1 MINLLGYIVIL
12 GLAAQALIGLAYL
25 ISSIWEKEERA
36 SIFAGIQFLGMLGI
50 LILLIYWQA
59 SGFFG
64 SGIGLFVLISFFVVG
79 ILTVFFCV
87 RQTPVNQRA
96 LEGTKGLIVGK
107 VERFDERKHV
117 FARNRTLI
125 PGSDPYKA
133 FYTENPELEAGD
145 AARRKKG
152 GPMGHP
158 GRVDRPHDGPNVA
171 ATLASLSICLWL
183 SSLDK
188 VKPQA
193 HPECKGKTVEM
204 SPEEAT
210 MRVKGFAKNRGAVLV
225 GITEINPLWVFSHK
239 GEIFHENWEDWGRSL
254 EARHK
259 YAIVFAEEMDFEMI
273 GSAPHTP
280 TVMESMGAYAKGA
293 FIAAQLANFV
303 ANMGYSATADQ
314 LRYYEELLVP
324 LAVDAG
330 LGEAGR
336 LGYILTKKYGPRVR
350 LSAVTTNLPL
360 VPDKPIDIGVED
372 FCRICKKC
380 AVCCPSNS
388 IPLDDQKEVNGTL
401 RWKLNAETCFD
412 YWGKVG
418 TDCNVCMKVCPW
430 SHANTMP
437 HQLIKWMVSR
447 NSISRRLFAVM
458 DDIFYGKRP
467 KARPAPKWAQFKA
480 FNMK

>member
-1 MINLLGYIVIL
+1 MIDLLGYIVIL
-12 GLAAQALIGLAYL
+12 GLTVPAFSGLTFLIT
-25 ISSIWEKEERA
+25 SVWEKEKQA
-36 SIFAGIQFLGMLGI
+36 TIFGSIQFLGMLGL
-50 LILLIYWQA
+50 LILFIYWKA
-59 SGFFG
+59 SGFFAT
-64 SGIGLFVLISFFVVG
+64 GIGAFILIFFFIAAVFG
-79 ILTVFFCV
+79 IVACV
-87 RQTPVNQRA
+87 RRTPANQRA
-96 LEGTKGLIVGK
+96 LEGTKGLIVGN
-107 VERFDERKHV
+107 VERFDESRHV

-133 FYTENPELEAGD
+133 FYQKHPELEAGD
-145 AARRKKG
+145 AARREKG
-152 GPMGHP
+152 GPLGHP
-158 GRVDRPHDGPNVA
+158 GTVDRPHDGSNVA
-171 ATLASLSICLWL
+171 ATFASLSLCMWL
-183 SSLDK
+183 STLDK

-193 HPECKGKTVEM
+193 HPVCKGRTIEL
-204 SPEEAT
+204 SPEEASI
-210 MRVKGFAKNRGAVLV
+210 RVKGFAKSIGAALV
-225 GITEINPLWVFSHK
+225 GISEINPLWVFSHK
-239 GEIFHENWEDWGRSL
+239 GEIFHENWEDWGKPL
-254 EARHK
+254 KADHK
-259 YAIVFAEEMDFEMI
+259 YAIVCAEEMNFKMI

-280 TVMESMGAYAKGA
+280 TVMESMGAYARGA

-303 ANMGYSATADQ
+303 ANLGYSATANQ

-336 LGYILTKKYGPRVR
+336 LGYLLTKKYGPRVR

-380 AVCCPSNS
+380 AVGCPSKS

-401 RWKLNAETCFD
+401 RWKLNSETCFD

-437 HQLIKWMVSR
+437 HQLIKWLVSR

-480 FNMK
+480 FNPK

>member
-1 MINLLGYIVIL
+1 MITLLGYLAIL
-12 GLAAQALIGLAYL
+12 GLAAQAFIGLAFL

-36 SIFAGIQFLGMLGI
+36 SIFAGIQFLGMLGL
-50 LILLIYWQA
+50 LILYIYWQA
-59 SGFFG
+59 SGFFH
-64 SGIGLFVLISFFVVG
+64 SGIGLFILIGSLVVG
-79 ILTVFFCV
+79 ILAVFFLV

-96 LEGTKGLIVGK
+96 LQGTKGLIVGEVK
-107 VERFDERKHV
+107 RFDERRHV
-117 FARNRTLI
+117 FARNRTLK
-125 PGSDPYKA
+125 PGSEQYETFYKE
-133 FYTENPELEAGD
+133 YPELEAGD
-145 AARRKKG
+145 AARREKG

-158 GRVDRPHDGPNVA
+158 GRIDRPHEGANVA
-171 ATLASLSICLWL
+171 ATLASLSLCLWL
-183 SSLDK
+183 STLDK

-193 HPECKGKTVEM
+193 HPECKGKKVEM

-210 MRVKGFAKNRGAVLV
+210 MRIKGFAKSRGAVLV
-225 GITEINPLWVFSHK
+225 GVTEINPLWVFSHK
-239 GEIFHENWEDWGRSL
+239 GEIFHENWEDWGKPL
-254 EARHK
+254 ETKHK
-259 YAIVFAEEMDFEMI
+259 YAIVFAEEMDFELI
-273 GSAPHTP
+273 GPAPHTP
-280 TVMESMGAYAKGA
+280 TVMESMAAYAQGA

-336 LGYILTKKYGPRVR
+336 LGYLLTQKYGPRVR
-350 LSAVTTNLPL
+350 LSAVTTDLPL
-360 VPDKPIDIGVED
+360 VPDKPIDIGVEH
-372 FCRICKKC
+372 FCKICKKC

-388 IPLDDQKEVNGTL
+388 IPLDEQKEVNGTL

-447 NSISRRLFAVM
+447 NSISRYLFQIM

-467 KARPAPKWAQFKA
+467 KARPAPKWAQFKE
-480 FNMK
+480 FQS

>member
-1 MINLLGYIVIL
+1 MIDLLGYIVIF
-12 GLAAQALIGLAYL
+12 GLAVQAFIGLSFF

-36 SIFAGIQFLGMLGI
+36 TFFGGIQFLGMLGL
-50 LILLIYWQA
+50 LIVFIYWQA

-64 SGIGLFVLISFFVVG
+64 SGIGLFILSISFIAG
-79 ILTVFFCV
+79 ILGIFLCV

-96 LEGTKGLIVGK
+96 LKGTKGLIVGEVK
-107 VERFDERKHV
+107 RFDERMHV
-117 FARNRTLI
+117 FARNRTLK
-125 PGSDPYKA
+125 PGSEQYEA
-133 FYTENPELEAGD
+133 FYKENPEFETGD
-145 AARRKKG
+145 AARREKG

-158 GRVDRPHDGPNVA
+158 GRVDRPHAGPNVA
-171 ATLASLSICLWL
+171 ATLASLSLCLWL

-188 VKPQA
+188 VKPQP
-193 HPECKGKTVEM
+193 HPECKGKKVEM

-210 MRVKGFAKNRGAVLV
+210 IRVKGFAKSRGAVLV
-225 GITEINPLWVFSHK
+225 GVTEINPLWVFSHK

-254 EARHK
+254 ETKHK

-280 TVMESMGAYAKGA
+280 TVMESMGAYAQGA

-303 ANMGYSATADQ
+303 VNMGYSATADQ

-330 LGEAGR
+330 LGETGR
-336 LGYILTKKYGPRVR
+336 LGYLLTQKYGPRIR
-350 LSAVTTNLPL
+350 LSAVTTDLPL
-360 VPDKPIDIGVED
+360 VPDKPVDIGVEH
-372 FCRICKKC
+372 FCKICKKC

-388 IPLDDQKEVNGTL
+388 IPMDDLKEVNGTL

-437 HQLIKWMVSR
+437 HQLIKWLVSR
-447 NSISRRLFAVM
+447 NRISRRLFAVM

-467 KARPAPKWAQFKA
+467 KARPAPHWAQFKS
-480 FNMK
+480 FKP

>member
-1 MINLLGYIVIL
+1 MIDLLAYIVIL
-12 GLAAQALIGLAYL
+12 GLTAQAFIGLAYL

-36 SIFAGIQFLGMLGI
+36 SIFGGIQFLGMLGA
-50 LILLIYWQA
+50 LILFIFWLA
-59 SGFFG
+59 SGFFV
-64 SGIGLFVLISFFVVG
+64 SGIGLFVLISSFIVA

-96 LEGTKGLIVGK
+96 LEGTKGLIVGE

-117 FARNRTLI
+117 FARNRTLK

-133 FYTENPELEAGD
+133 FYKENPELEAGD
-145 AARRKKG
+145 AARREKG

-171 ATLASLSICLWL
+171 ATLASLSLCLWL

-193 HPECKGKTVEM
+193 HPECKGKTIEM
-204 SPEEAT
+204 SPAEAT
-210 MRVKGFAKNRGAVLV
+210 LRVKGFAKNRGAVLV

-239 GEIFHENWEDWGRSL
+239 GEIFHENWEDWGRPL
-254 EARHK
+254 EAKHK

-336 LGYILTKKYGPRVR
+336 LGYLLTQKYGPRVR

-360 VPDKPIDIGVED
+360 VPDKPIDIGVEH
-372 FCRICKKC
+372 FCKICKKC

-418 TDCNVCMKVCPW
+418 TDCNFLRQTPQSQTGSQMG
-430 SHANTMP
+430 
-437 HQLIKWMVSR
+437 
-447 NSISRRLFAVM
+447 AV
-458 DDIFYGKRP
+458 
-467 KARPAPKWAQFKA
+467 
-480 FNMK
+480 

>member
-1 MINLLGYIVIL
+1 MTNLLGYIVIL
-12 GLAAQALIGLAYL
+12 GLAVQAFIGLAFL

-36 SIFAGIQFLGMLGI
+36 SIFAGLQFLGMFG
-50 LILLIYWQA
+50 LLMLFIYWQTSRFFE
-59 SGFFG
+59 SGT
-64 SGIGLFVLISFFVVG
+64 GLFILISSFIVG
-79 ILTVFFCV
+79 ILAAVFCV

-96 LEGTKGLIVGK
+96 LEGTRGLIVGEVK
-107 VERFDERKHV
+107 RFDERKHV
-117 FARNRTLI
+117 FARNRTLK
-125 PGSDPYKA
+125 PGSDQYNA
-133 FYTENPELEAGD
+133 FYKENPELEAGD
-145 AARRKKG
+145 AARREKG

-158 GRVDRPHDGPNVA
+158 GRIDRPHDGPNVA
-171 ATLASLSICLWL
+171 GTLASLSLCLWL

-188 VKPQA
+188 IKPQA
-193 HPECKGKTVEM
+193 HPECKGKKVDM

-210 MRVKGFAKNRGAVLV
+210 VRVKGFAKNRGAVLV
-225 GITEINPLWVFSHK
+225 GVTEINPLWVFSHK
-239 GEIFHENWEDWGRSL
+239 GEIFHDNWEDWGRPL
-254 EARHK
+254 EIKHK

-280 TVMESMGAYAKGA
+280 TVMESMSAYAKGA

-303 ANMGYSATADQ
+303 VNMGYSATVDE

-336 LGYILTKKYGPRVR
+336 LGYLLTRKYGPRVR
-350 LSAVTTNLPL
+350 LSAVTTDLPL
-360 VPDKPIDIGVED
+360 VPDKPVDIGVEH
-372 FCRICKKC
+372 FCKICKKC

-412 YWGKVG
+412 YWGKAG

-437 HQLIKWMVSR
+437 HQLIKWLVSR
-447 NSISRRLFAVM
+447 NRISRHLFAVM

-467 KARPAPKWAQFKA
+467 KARPAPKWAQFKPH
-480 FNMK
+480 NK

>member
-1 MINLLGYIVIL
+1 MIDLLGYIVIL
-12 GLAAQALIGLAYL
+12 GLAAQTVIGLAFL

-36 SIFAGIQFLGMLGI
+36 SKFGGIQFLGMLGV
-50 LILLIYWQA
+50 LILFIYWQA
-59 SGFFG
+59 IGFFV
-64 SGIGLFVLISFFVVG
+64 SGIGLFVLISSFIIG
-79 ILTVFFCV
+79 ILAVFFCV

-96 LEGTKGLIVGK
+96 LEGTQGLIVGE

-117 FARNRTLI
+117 FARNRTLK
-125 PGSDPYKA
+125 PGSDQYNTFYK
-133 FYTENPELEAGD
+133 ENPELEAGD
-145 AARRKKG
+145 AARREKG

-171 ATLASLSICLWL
+171 GTLASLSLCLWL

-188 VKPQA
+188 VKPEA
-193 HPECKGKTVEM
+193 HPECKGKKVEM
-204 SPEEAT
+204 SSEEAT
-210 MRVKGFAKNRGAVLV
+210 VRVKGFAKNRGAVLV
-225 GITEINPLWVFSHK
+225 GVTEINPLWVFSNK
-239 GEIFHENWEDWGRSL
+239 GEIFHENWEDWGRPL
-254 EARHK
+254 ETKHK

-280 TVMESMGAYAKGA
+280 TVMESMSAYAKGA

-303 ANMGYSATADQ
+303 VNMGYSATADQ

-336 LGYILTKKYGPRVR
+336 LGYLLTKKYGPRVR

-360 VPDKPIDIGVED
+360 VPDKPIDIGVEH
-372 FCRICKKC
+372 FCKICKKC
-380 AVCCPSNS
+380 AVCCPSKS

-401 RWKLNAETCFD
+401 RWKLNAESCFD

-437 HQLIKWMVSR
+437 HQLIKWLVSR
-447 NSISRRLFAVM
+447 NSISRHLFAVM

-480 FNMK
+480 FHT

>member
-1 MINLLGYIVIL
+1 MINLLGYLVIL
-12 GLAAQALIGLAYL
+12 GLAVQAFIGLAFL

-36 SIFAGIQFLGMLGI
+36 SIFAGIQFLGMLGL
-50 LILLIYWQA
+50 LILYIYWQV
-59 SGFFG
+59 SGFFV
-64 SGIGLFVLISFFVVG
+64 SGIGLFVLIISLVVG
-79 ILTVFFCV
+79 ILAVFFCV

-96 LEGTKGLIVGK
+96 LEGTQGLIVGEVK
-107 VERFDERKHV
+107 RFDERKHV
-117 FARNRTLI
+117 FARNRTLK
-125 PGSDPYKA
+125 PGSEQYEA

-145 AARRKKG
+145 AARREKG

-158 GRVDRPHDGPNVA
+158 GRIDRPHDGPNVA
-171 ATLASLSICLWL
+171 GTLASLSLCLWL

-193 HPECKGKTVEM
+193 HPECKGKKVEM
-204 SPEEAT
+204 SPEEASV
-210 MRVKGFAKNRGAVLV
+210 RVKGFAKNRGAVLV

-239 GEIFHENWEDWGRSL
+239 GEIFHENWEDWGRPL
-254 EARHK
+254 ETKHK
-259 YAIVFAEEMDFEMI
+259 YAIVFAEEMNFEMI
-273 GSAPHTP
+273 GPAPHTP
-280 TVMESMGAYAKGA
+280 TVMESMSAYAKGA
-293 FIAAQLANFV
+293 FIAAQLANFIV
-303 ANMGYSATADQ
+303 NMGYSATADQ

-336 LGYILTKKYGPRVR
+336 LGYLLTQKYGPRVR
-350 LSAVTTNLPL
+350 LSAVTTDLPL
-360 VPDKPIDIGVED
+360 VPDQPIDIGVEH
-372 FCRICKKC
+372 FCKICKKC

-388 IPLDDQKEVNGTL
+388 IPLDDLKEVNGTL

-447 NSISRRLFAVM
+447 NSLSRHLFALM

-467 KARPAPKWAQFKA
+467 KARPAPKWAQFKE
-480 FNMK
+480 FQS

>member
-1 MINLLGYIVIL
+1 MIDLTGYLVIL
-12 GLAAQALIGLAYL
+12 GLAVQAFIGIAYL

-50 LILLIYWQA
+50 LILFIYWQA
-59 SGFFG
+59 SGFFT
-64 SGIGLFVLISFFVVG
+64 SGTGLFVLIGFFIVG

-87 RQTPVNQRA
+87 RQTPLNQRA
-96 LEGTKGLIVGK
+96 LEGTKGLIVGE
-107 VERFDERKHV
+107 VQRFDERRQV
-117 FARNRTLI
+117 FARNRTLK
-125 PGSDPYKA
+125 PGSDQYKA
-133 FYTENPELEAGD
+133 FYKENPELEAGD
-145 AARRKKG
+145 AARREKG

-158 GRVDRPHDGPNVA
+158 GRIDRPHDGPNVA
-171 ATLASLSICLWL
+171 ATLASLSVCLWL

-188 VKPQA
+188 VKPEA
-193 HPECKGKTVEM
+193 HPECKGKKIEM
-204 SPEEAT
+204 SPEEAS
-210 MRVKGFAKNRGAVLV
+210 MRIKGFAKSRGAVLV

-239 GEIFHENWEDWGRSL
+239 GEIFHENWQDWGRPL
-254 EARHK
+254 EAAHK

-293 FIAAQLANFV
+293 FIAAQLANYV
-303 ANMGYSATADQ
+303 ANMGYSATANQ

-330 LGEAGR
+330 LGQMGR
-336 LGYILTKKYGPRVR
+336 LGYLLTKKYGPRVR

-380 AVCCPSNS
+380 AFCCPSDS

-401 RWKLNAETCFD
+401 RWKLNAETCFG

-437 HQLIKWMVSR
+437 HRLIKWMVRR
-447 NSISRRLFAVM
+447 NRISRRIFAVM

-467 KARPAPKWAQFKA
+467 KARPAPKWAQFKM
-480 FNMK
+480 FQK

>member
-1 MINLLGYIVIL
+1 
-12 GLAAQALIGLAYL
+12 
-25 ISSIWEKEERA
+25 
-36 SIFAGIQFLGMLGI
+36 
-50 LILLIYWQA
+50 
-59 SGFFG
+59 
-64 SGIGLFVLISFFVVG
+64 
-79 ILTVFFCV
+79 
-87 RQTPVNQRA
+87 
-96 LEGTKGLIVGK
+96 LIVGE

-117 FARNRTLI
+117 FARNRTLK
-125 PGSDPYKA
+125 PGSDQYNTFYK
-133 FYTENPELEAGD
+133 ENPELEAGD
-145 AARRKKG
+145 AARREKG

-171 ATLASLSICLWL
+171 GTLASLSLCLWL

-188 VKPQA
+188 VKPEA
-193 HPECKGKTVEM
+193 HPECKGKKVEM
-204 SPEEAT
+204 SSEEAT
-210 MRVKGFAKNRGAVLV
+210 VRVKGFAKNRGAVLV
-225 GITEINPLWVFSHK
+225 GVTEINPLWVFSNK
-239 GEIFHENWEDWGRSL
+239 GEIFHENWEDWGRPL
-254 EARHK
+254 ETKHK

-280 TVMESMGAYAKGA
+280 TVMESMSAYAKGA

-303 ANMGYSATADQ
+303 VNMGYSATADQ

-336 LGYILTKKYGPRVR
+336 LGYLLTKKYGPRVR

-360 VPDKPIDIGVED
+360 VPDKPIDIGVEH
-372 FCRICKKC
+372 FCKICKKC
-380 AVCCPSNS
+380 AVCCPSKS

-401 RWKLNAETCFD
+401 RWKLNAESCFD

-437 HQLIKWMVSR
+437 HQLIKWLVSR
-447 NSISRRLFAVM
+447 NSISRHLFAVM

-480 FNMK
+480 FQT

>member
-12 GLAAQALIGLAYL
+12 GLAVQAFIGFAFL

-50 LILLIYWQA
+50 LILFIYWQA
-59 SGFFG
+59 SGFFV
-64 SGIGLFVLISFFVVG
+64 SGIGLFILIGSFIVG
-79 ILTVFFCV
+79 ILAVFFCL
-87 RQTPVNQRA
+87 RQTTVNQRA
-96 LEGTKGLIVGK
+96 LEGTKGLIVGE

-117 FARNRTLI
+117 FARNRTLK
-125 PGSDPYKA
+125 PGSDPYQA
-133 FYTENPELEAGD
+133 FYKENPELEAGD
-145 AARRKKG
+145 TARREKG

-158 GRVDRPHDGPNVA
+158 GRIDRPHAGPNVA
-171 ATLASLSICLWL
+171 ATLASLSLCLWL

-204 SPEEAT
+204 SPEEAS
-210 MRVKGFAKNRGAVLV
+210 MRVKGFAKSRGAVLV

-239 GEIFHENWEDWGRSL
+239 GEIFHENWQDWGRPL
-254 EARHK
+254 EAKHK
-259 YAIVFAEEMDFEMI
+259 YAIVFGEEMDFEMI

-303 ANMGYSATADQ
+303 VNMGYSATTDQ

-330 LGEAGR
+330 LGETGR
-336 LGYILTKKYGPRVR
+336 LGYLLTKKYGPRVR

-360 VPDKPIDIGVED
+360 VPDKPIDIGVEH
-372 FCRICKKC
+372 FCKICKKC

-437 HQLIKWMVSR
+437 HKLIKWMVSR
-447 NSISRRLFAVM
+447 NSISRQLFAVM
-458 DDIFYGKRP
+458 DNIFYGKHP
-467 KARPAPKWAQFKA
+467 KARLAPKWAQFKA
-480 FNMK
+480 FHP

>member
-1 MINLLGYIVIL
+1 MTNLLGYLVIL
-12 GLAAQALIGLAYL
+12 GLAAQAVIGLAFL

-36 SIFAGIQFLGMLGI
+36 SIFGGIQFLGMLGV
-50 LILLIYWQA
+50 LILFIYWQA
-59 SGFFG
+59 SGFFV
-64 SGIGLFVLISFFVVG
+64 SGIGLFVLISSFIIG
-79 ILTVFFCV
+79 ILAVFFCV

-96 LEGTKGLIVGK
+96 LEGTQGLIVGE

-117 FARNRTLI
+117 FARNRTLK
-125 PGSDPYKA
+125 PGSDQYNTFYK
-133 FYTENPELEAGD
+133 ENPELEAGD
-145 AARRKKG
+145 AARREKG

-171 ATLASLSICLWL
+171 GTLASLSLCLWL

-188 VKPQA
+188 VKPEA
-193 HPECKGKTVEM
+193 HPECKGKKVEM

-210 MRVKGFAKNRGAVLV
+210 VRVKGFAKNRGAVLV
-225 GITEINPLWVFSHK
+225 GVTEINPLWVFSKK
-239 GEIFHENWEDWGRSL
+239 GEIFHENWEDWGRPL
-254 EARHK
+254 ETKHK

-280 TVMESMGAYAKGA
+280 TVMESMSAYAKGA

-303 ANMGYSATADQ
+303 VNMGYSATADQ

-336 LGYILTKKYGPRVR
+336 LGYLLTQKYGPRVR
-350 LSAVTTNLPL
+350 LSAVTTDLPL
-360 VPDKPIDIGVED
+360 VPDKPIDIGVEH
-372 FCRICKKC
+372 FCKICKKC

-437 HQLIKWMVSR
+437 HQLIKWLVSR
-447 NSISRRLFAVM
+447 NIISRHLFAVM

-467 KARPAPKWAQFKA
+467 KARPAPKWAQFKT
-480 FNMK
+480 FQK

>member
-1 MINLLGYIVIL
+1 MTNLLGYIVIL
-12 GLAAQALIGLAYL
+12 GLAAPAFIGLAYL
-25 ISSIWEKEERA
+25 ISSVWEKEERA

-50 LILLIYWQA
+50 LILFIYWQA
-59 SGFFG
+59 SGFFV
-64 SGIGLFVLISFFVVG
+64 SGTGLFVLIGCFIVA
-79 ILTVFFCV
+79 ILAVFFCV
-87 RQTPVNQRA
+87 RQTPLNQRA
-96 LEGTKGLIVGK
+96 LEGTKGLIVGE

-117 FARNRTLI
+117 FARNRTLK

-133 FYTENPELEAGD
+133 FYKENTELEAGD
-145 AARRKKG
+145 AARREKG

-171 ATLASLSICLWL
+171 ATLASLSLCLWL

-193 HPECKGKTVEM
+193 HPECKGKTIEM

-210 MRVKGFAKNRGAVLV
+210 LRVKGFAKNRGAVLV

-239 GEIFHENWEDWGRSL
+239 GEIFHENWEDWGRPL
-254 EARHK
+254 EAKHK

-336 LGYILTKKYGPRVR
+336 LGYLLTQKYGPRVR

-360 VPDKPIDIGVED
+360 VPDKPIDIGVEH
-372 FCRICKKC
+372 FCKICKKC

-480 FNMK
+480 FHT

>member
-12 GLAAQALIGLAYL
+12 GLAAQAFIGLTFL

-36 SIFAGIQFLGMLGI
+36 SIFAGVQFLGMLGV
-50 LILLIYWQA
+50 LILFIYWQA
-59 SGFFG
+59 SGFFV
-64 SGIGLFVLISFFVVG
+64 SGFGPFVLISFFIIG
-79 ILTVFFCV
+79 ILAVFFCL

-96 LEGTKGLIVGK
+96 LEGTKGLIVGE
-107 VERFDERKHV
+107 VARFDERKHV
-117 FARNRTLI
+117 FARNRTLK

-133 FYTENPELEAGD
+133 FYKENPELEAGD
-145 AARRKKG
+145 AARREKG

-158 GRVDRPHDGPNVA
+158 GRIDRSHDGPNVA
-171 ATLASLSICLWL
+171 ATLASLSLCLWL

-239 GEIFHENWEDWGRSL
+239 GEIFHENWEDWGRPL
-254 EARHK
+254 EAKFK

-293 FIAAQLANFV
+293 FISAQLANFV
-303 ANMGYSATADQ
+303 ANMGYSAPVDQ

-336 LGYILTKKYGPRVR
+336 LGYLLTQKYGPRVR

-360 VPDKPIDIGVED
+360 VPDKPVDIGVED
-372 FCRICKKC
+372 FCKICKKC

-437 HQLIKWMVSR
+437 HQLIKWLVSR
-447 NSISRRLFAVM
+447 NRISRRLFAVM
-458 DDIFYGKRP
+458 DDVFYGKRP

-480 FNMK
+480 FHP

>member
-1 MINLLGYIVIL
+1 MTNLLGYIVIL
-12 GLAAQALIGLAYL
+12 GLAAPAFIGLAYL
-25 ISSIWEKEERA
+25 ISSVWEKEERA
-36 SIFAGIQFLGMLGI
+36 SIFGGIQFLGMLGI
-50 LILLIYWQA
+50 LILFIYWQA
-59 SGFFG
+59 SGFFV
-64 SGIGLFVLISFFVVG
+64 SGTGLFVLIGCFIVA
-79 ILTVFFCV
+79 ILAVFFCV
-87 RQTPVNQRA
+87 RQTPLNQRA
-96 LEGTKGLIVGK
+96 LEGTKGLIVGE

-117 FARNRTLI
+117 FARNRTLK

-133 FYTENPELEAGD
+133 FYKENTELEAGD
-145 AARRKKG
+145 AARREKG

-171 ATLASLSICLWL
+171 ATLASLSLCLWL

-193 HPECKGKTVEM
+193 HPECKGKTIEM

-210 MRVKGFAKNRGAVLV
+210 LRVKGFAKNRGAVLV

-239 GEIFHENWEDWGRSL
+239 GEIFHENWEDWGRPL
-254 EARHK
+254 EAKHK

-336 LGYILTKKYGPRVR
+336 LGYLLTQKYGPRVR

-360 VPDKPIDIGVED
+360 VPDKPIDIGVEH
-372 FCRICKKC
+372 FCKICKKC

-480 FNMK
+480 FHT